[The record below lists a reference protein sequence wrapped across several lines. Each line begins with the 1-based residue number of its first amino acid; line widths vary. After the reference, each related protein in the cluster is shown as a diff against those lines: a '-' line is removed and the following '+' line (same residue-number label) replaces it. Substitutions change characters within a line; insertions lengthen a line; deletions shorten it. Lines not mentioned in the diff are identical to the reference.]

1 MKFSNLK
8 IGVRLGLGFG
18 LVLALMLALAA
29 VGLGRMSHIKHSLD
43 GIVNDNNIQIKAIS
57 EMRQSVMSIGL
68 ATRNMALMSD
78 PAQVDSEGERIVD
91 DRDEYN
97 SYVETLQRLV
107 TTDSGRALLA
117 RIAAAQA
124 ATDPLT
130 DQVVALLKQQKR
142 AEATVILVEQVWGK
156 QRSWIATLDEMVRV
170 QERRA
175 DVATEAAAA
184 SYQLALMLTV
194 AISAAA
200 LLMGALTA
208 WGVTRSITGPLRQAV
223 GLARRV
229 AKGDLRGELKST
241 SKDEAGQLT
250 QALIEMHDSLVQI
263 VSEVRSGTSTIAV
276 ASGEI
281 TAGNLDL
288 SARTE
293 QQASALEETASSMEQ
308 LMATVKQNAENAR
321 QADVLAR
328 SASAIAVQGGAVV
341 SQVVHTM
348 GSINSSAKRIVD
360 IIGVIDGIAFQT
372 NILALNAAVE
382 AARAGEQGR
391 GFAVVAG
398 EVRSLAHRSAA
409 AAKEIKMLIEDSVQQ
424 VDTGTQLVDQAG
436 ATMQEIVASV
446 KRVNDIM
453 DAITVASDEQTSGIE
468 QINAAVSQMDAVTQ
482 QNAALVEEA
491 AAAAEALQ
499 EQAGA
504 LAEVVNIFRLDGDA
518 DAADADDEANDAA
531 LVPPAYA
538 PAMLLAAPRRSARLA
553 NGY

>member
-18 LVLALMLALAA
+18 LVLALMLALAV
-29 VGLGRMSHIKHSLD
+29 VGLARMSHIKHSLD

-68 ATRNMALMSD
+68 ATRNMVLISD
-78 PAQVDSEGERIVD
+78 PDQADSEGERIVD
-91 DRDEYN
+91 DRDEYK

-107 TTDSGRALLA
+107 TTDSGKALLA

-142 AEATVILVEQVWGK
+142 AEATAMLVEQVWGK
-156 QRSWIATLDEMVRV
+156 QRSWISTLDQMVRL

-175 DVATEAAAA
+175 DEATEAAAA
-184 SYQLALMLTV
+184 SYQLALVLTL
-194 AISAAA
+194 ALSAAA
-200 LLMGALTA
+200 LLLGVATA

-229 AKGDLRGELKST
+229 AKGDLRGELTST

-250 QALIEMHDSLVQI
+250 QALIDMHDSLVQI
-263 VSEVRSGTSTIAV
+263 VSEVRSGTATIAV

-288 SARTE
+288 SSRTE
-293 QQASALEETASSMEQ
+293 QQASTLEETASSMEQ

-328 SASAIAVQGGAVV
+328 SASAIAIQGGTVV
-341 SQVVHTM
+341 NQVVHTM
-348 GSINSSAKRIVD
+348 GSINTSAKRIVD

-391 GFAVVAG
+391 GFAVVAS

-409 AAKEIKMLIEDSVQQ
+409 AAKEIKLLIEDSVQQ
-424 VDTGTQLVDQAG
+424 VDTGTRLVDQAG

-482 QNAALVEEA
+482 QNAALVEQA

-499 EQAGA
+499 EQADA
-504 LAEVVNIFRLDGDA
+504 LADVVNIFRLDGD
-518 DAADADDEANDAA
+518 DEDEDDEVAIE
-531 LVPPAYA
+531 PPAGA
-538 PAMLLAAPRRSARLA
+538 PAMLLAAPRRGASLA
-553 NGY
+553 NAY

>member
-1 MKFSNLK
+1 MKLSNLK

-18 LVLALMLALAA
+18 LVLALMLALAM
-29 VGLGRMSHIKHSLD
+29 VGLARMSHIKHSLD
-43 GIVNDNNIQIKAIS
+43 GIVNDNNVQIKAIT

-68 ATRNMALMSD
+68 TTRNMALMSD
-78 PAQVDSEGERIVD
+78 PDDIASEGERIVD
-91 DRDEYN
+91 DRDEYKA
-97 SYVETLQRLV
+97 YVETLQRLV
-107 TTDSGRALLA
+107 TTASGQALLV

-124 ATDPLT
+124 ATEPLT
-130 DQVVALLKQQKR
+130 DQVVALLAQQKR
-142 AEATVILVEQVWGK
+142 AEATVLLVEQVWAK
-156 QRSWIATLDEMVRV
+156 QRSWIATLDQMVRV

-175 DVATEAAAA
+175 DVAAEAAAA
-184 SYQLALMLTV
+184 SYQLAMMLTV

-200 LLMGALTA
+200 LLLGVATA
-208 WGVTRSITGPLRQAV
+208 WSVTRSITGPLRQAV
-223 GLARRV
+223 GLALRV
-229 AKGDLRGELKST
+229 AKGDLRGELTST
-241 SKDEAGQLT
+241 SNDEAGQLT

-276 ASGEI
+276 ASSEI

-288 SARTE
+288 SSRTE
-293 QQASALEETASSMEQ
+293 QQASALEQTASSMEQ
-308 LMATVKQNAENAR
+308 LMATVKQNAQNAR
-321 QADVLAR
+321 QADILAR
-328 SASAIAVQGGAVV
+328 SASTIAVEGGAVV
-341 SQVVHTM
+341 SQVVLTM

-409 AAKEIKMLIEDSVQQ
+409 AAKEIKILIEDSVQQ
-424 VDTGTQLVDQAG
+424 VNTGTRLVDQAG

-499 EQAGA
+499 EQASA
-504 LAEVVNIFRLDGDA
+504 LAEVVNIFQLDGDA
-518 DAADADDEANDAA
+518 DDDADLTASDAVA
-531 LVPPAYA
+531 A
-538 PAMLLAAPRRSARLA
+538 PARSPAVLLASPQRPRLA